1 MISEPRPILVSDS
14 DYGDASSL
22 KEGTPRA
29 RSVAIEVYDKNLTT
43 TIFAIRL

>member
-1 MISEPRPILVSDS
+1 MISEPRPILVFDS

-22 KEGTPRA
+22 KEGTPR
-29 RSVAIEVYDKNLTT
+29 SVAIEVYDKNSTT